1 MFAGRVV
8 EVDTKNEQVTIQTRN
23 KNDDEQNTSSMNGI
37 LKRGFGV
44 VFDDGTPELD
54 EQGGFIY
61 EIFDERGSYVD
72 SSELCSSEFVTLAF
86 ARNSMDYKKIRP
98 GNIVWRTSTTSGEK
112 KAQHRKKEKSEEAAV
127 TTSSS
132 VKTSAGTSA
141 SMGTDG
147 RDDVVCIVS
156 GALHEP
162 LKIALYDTLGNVGE
176 ALTSVHISEAKKQPI
191 DFQSIAK
198 AIGELGGTPF
208 FLDAEKSMDCKNLF
222 SGAKD
227 TKIFVPAGEI
237 KKARRD
243 SG

>member
-1 MFAGRVV
+1 M
-8 EVDTKNEQVTIQTRN
+8 
-23 KNDDEQNTSSMNGI
+23 
-37 LKRGFGV
+37 
-44 VFDDGTPELD
+44 
-54 EQGGFIY
+54 
-61 EIFDERGSYVD
+61 D

-86 ARNSMDYKKIRP
+86 ARNSLDYKKIRP

-112 KAQHRKKEKSEEAAV
+112 KEHRRRKKKSEEAAV

-176 ALTSVHISEAKKQPI
+176 ALASVHISEAKKQPI

-208 FLDAEKSMDCKNLF
+208 FLDAEKSMDCKNPFLGQKIQKF
-222 SGAKD
+222 SFQPVKLRKHEEALKFCWRNDAIWRDESGRD
-227 TKIFVPAGEI
+227 GERRRERI
-237 KKARRD
+237 RRD
-243 SG
+243 V